1 MHKNIDN
8 VKNTILLNDWKE
20 AGEELANGLK
30 SYLHNSEQ
38 RFQSVGECKNE

>member
-20 AGEELANGLK
+20 AGEELANSLK
-30 SYLHNSEQ
+30 SHLQNSEHM
-38 RFQSVGECKNE
+38 FQSVGKCKNE